1 MPFILNNFCSILQ
14 SNLHDDV
21 FENGT
26 TEAEQRTM
34 SFSFNDISN
43 RDCSQSSSSVGSS
56 SATDNFNPEI
66 TVTPPEQN
74 GQKSSKTHAMDNIST
89 SSSVDSSP
97 EYKDLKSQEPMP
109 VSEGK
114 KVSNIDSGLCQIS
127 PVTRSNT
134 LFLDNSA
141 PGPPVSLLQDTDELS
156 ELKPVELDTFEGNIT
171 KQLVKRLTSG
181 EGPATPEKLHC
192 EGSISG
198 ESEGYK
204 SCVDGS
210 LEEAFQGLLLALEP
224 HKEQFKEF
232 QDLDQ
237 EVTHLDEIL
246 KVSLTSDFLNLFVHY
261 KQLSTRKTFLSKLK
275 LTIL

>member
-1 MPFILNNFCSILQ
+1 MTDKEKRP
-14 SNLHDDV
+14 
-21 FENGT
+21 T
-26 TEAEQRTM
+26 
-34 SFSFNDISN
+34 SFSFSDIRSG
-43 RDCSQSSSSVGSS
+43 DYTPPSSSAGSS
-56 SATDNFNPEI
+56 STMDNSNPEI
-66 TVTPPEQN
+66 TVTSPEYN
-74 GQKSSKTHAMDNIST
+74 GQRFSKTYTMDNIST
-89 SSSVDSSP
+89 SSSMDSMP
-97 EYKDLKSQEPMP
+97 ESKDLKWQQEHAPDYKEKKISS
-109 VSEGK
+109 VESEVYRK
-114 KVSNIDSGLCQIS
+114 S
-127 PVTRSNT
+127 PDPRSNS

-141 PGPPVSLLQDTDELS
+141 PVSILQDPDELS

-181 EGPATPEKLHC
+181 EGPATPEKFHC

-237 EVTHLDEIL
+237 EVAHLDEIL
-246 KVSLTSDFLNLFVHY
+246 KVSSASDKKSQTHSL
-261 KQLSTRKTFLSKLK
+261 
-275 LTIL
+275 

>member
-1 MPFILNNFCSILQ
+1 MQ
-14 SNLHDDV
+14 SNLPDDV
-21 FENGT
+21 FENGMT
-26 TEAEQRTM
+26 DKEKRPT
-34 SFSFNDISN
+34 SFSFSDIHN
-43 RDCSQSSSSVGSS
+43 GDYTPPFSSAGSS
-56 SATDNFNPEI
+56 STMDNSNPEI
-66 TVTPPEQN
+66 TITSPEHN
-74 GQKSSKTHAMDNIST
+74 RQKFSKTYTMDNIST
-89 SSSVDSSP
+89 SSSVDSTTES
-97 EYKDLKSQEPMP
+97 KDLKLQQEHAPNYKEKKTSS
-109 VSEGK
+109 VDSE
-114 KVSNIDSGLCQIS
+114 VCQKF
-127 PVTRSNT
+127 PDPRSNS

-141 PGPPVSLLQDTDELS
+141 SVSILQDPDELS
-156 ELKPVELDTFEGNIT
+156 ELKPVELDNFEGNIT

-181 EGPATPEKLHC
+181 EGPATPEKFHC

-246 KVSLTSDFLNLFVHY
+246 KVSSASEN
-261 KQLSTRKTFLSKLK
+261 K
-275 LTIL
+275 